1 VLVWCVCVWCVCVC
15 VLCVCVC
22 VLCVCVW
29 CVCVC
34 VWCVCVCVQLLCD
47 NKGTSRLTTII
58 IVVLLLLLL
67 LLMLYTATKLYYTQH
82 MAIFRYSQLPQYAHR
97 AVSYSSPIQTS
108 ECSNDTVSFGH
119 IL

>member
-1 VLVWCVCVWCVCVC
+1 MCVVCVCVC
-15 VLCVCVC
+15 VCCVYVCGVYVCVC
-22 VLCVCVW
+22 G
-29 CVCVC
+29 
-34 VWCVCVCVQLLCD
+34 VCVCVQLLCD

-58 IVVLLLLLL
+58 IIIIVVLLLLLLL